1 MRSSFAFILSLFFS
15 GTVFAQFSLAAF
27 DGTGMFQIPSD
38 ASSVSPV
45 PKVSAF
51 SEVKSFVRISDL
63 FKNVGKDITVFV
75 SARKHKE
82 IHLTAIKGMVLGE
95 TPLQAITSLGL
106 LGCGTSA
113 LVGSSSD
120 ISDIY
125 SALTNYYYRD
135 SANSQPQIHAPGTK
149 PVVVYPASNGE
160 KQQIIASL
168 ALIGNANYNVEHNL
182 LLKKIG
188 TMSVNFLSKI
198 ILNEREDFYV
208 RRMAVIG
215 LGGIQSNES
224 VDAIVR
230 CITAINKK
238 HSRLFDEAF
247 SFSAGD
253 KLIVDTLSDKG
264 KGPDALLTALMLALD
279 AQLDGKAAKKA
290 LWYMT
295 WYAGIRG
302 NNFYKITYSSLDQ
315 YTEKGGNSTTYLAA
329 LYLLASRR
337 QIPSKI
343 EQGKENKKIYI
354 EKRPEALKMLKVV
367 ENTGAPFFTNYE
379 CRTRRAFLSAYKYIS
394 GWNDNFVYQAGTQ
407 PPFPPYYFDDCAK
420 QKADKLMFS
429 IIEYYVVGG
438 LEGKAVNLAIK
449 AGARALSGY
458 SLALK
463 GYKIATNIYLTKTS
477 AESYY
482 NNLMKLIKLANE

>member
-1 MRSSFAFILSLFFS
+1 MRLSFTLIIPLFFS
-15 GTVFAQFSLAAF
+15 GTVFAQVPVSGF

-38 ASSVSPV
+38 VKSVSPV
-45 PKVSAF
+45 PEVSTF
-51 SEVKSFVRISDL
+51 SEVKSIVRISDL
-63 FKNVGKDITVFV
+63 FKNVGKDIRVFAT
-75 SARKHKE
+75 ARKHKE
-82 IHLTAIKGMVLGE
+82 IHLTAIKGRVLGE
-95 TPLQAITSLGL
+95 TPLQAITFLGL

-113 LVGSSSD
+113 LVGSASD

-125 SALTNYYYRD
+125 SAITNYYYKDR
-135 SANSQPQIHAPGTK
+135 ANSQPQIHAPGTK
-149 PVVVYPASNGE
+149 PTVVHPATNAE
-160 KQQIIASL
+160 RQQIIASL
-168 ALIGNANYNVEHNL
+168 SLIGNANYNIEHNL
-182 LLKKIG
+182 LLRKIG

-198 ILNEREDFYV
+198 ILNENEDFYV

-247 SFSAGD
+247 AFSAGNN
-253 KLIVDTLSDKG
+253 LIVDTLSDKG
-264 KGPDALLTALMLALD
+264 TGPDALLTALMLALD
-279 AQLDGKAAKKA
+279 SQLDGRAAKKA

-295 WYAGIRG
+295 WYASTRG
-302 NNFYKITYSSLDQ
+302 NNLNKITYSSLDQ

-337 QIPSKI
+337 QIPSRI
-343 EQGKENKKIYI
+343 EQGQENKKIYL

-367 ENTGAPFFTNYE
+367 ENYGAPFLTNYE
-379 CRTRRAFLSAYKYIS
+379 CQTRRAFLAAYKYVS
-394 GWNDNFVYQAGTQ
+394 GWNDSFVYQTGTQ
-407 PPFPPYYFDDCAK
+407 PPFPPYYFDNCIK
-420 QKADKLMFS
+420 QKTDKVMFS
-429 IIEYYVVGG
+429 IIEHYVIGG
-438 LEGKAVNLAIK
+438 LKGKAVNLAIK
-449 AGARALSGY
+449 AGARAFAGY
-458 SLALK
+458 SIGAK

-482 NNLMKLIKLANE
+482 NKMIKLIKLANE